1 MMISSF
7 LVRLAVV
14 VAGVYGIN
22 CITAVEY
29 NEKERR
35 RNIAIVVIFTILMF
49 FFGADILA
57 LLINSLEVQY

>member
-14 VAGVYGIN
+14 VTGVYCIN